1 MLLDEA
7 DVFLAKRSV
16 RCDSIPSPKHLLT
29 RQQRDDIKRNG
40 LVSIFL
46 RILEY
51 YPGILFLTTNRVG
64 TFDDAFR
71 SRLHLT
77 LYYPKLA
84 RKQTAKIWEM
94 NIRRVKE
101 LNEKREQNGHL
112 TIDIQHKKIMNF
124 AKKNWKTLSW
134 NGRQIRNA
142 FQTAVA
148 LSEFDVGGEKRSQPV
163 LSVKQFKTIAKASMQ
178 FDDYLFHTHG
188 RNDEARNALKEMVR
202 YDDYEFKRRDQKPQG
217 RKDRWDPF
225 SSSGSA
231 SSSSSSSDSSSS
243 SSSSGSGSSSS
254 EGDSGGSSDDESS
267 KKKVKGKGKKQK
279 GKEKEKK
286 GAGKNKDD
294 KESRKKREKDK

>member
-1 MLLDEA
+1 M
-7 DVFLAKRSV
+7 K
-16 RCDSIPSPKHLLT
+16 
-29 RQQRDDIKRNG
+29 QRDDLKRNG

-84 RKQTAKIWEM
+84 RTQTAKIWEM
-94 NIRRVKE
+94 NLRRVRE
-101 LNEKREQNGHL
+101 LNQKRQESGNL
-112 TIDIQHKKIMNF
+112 TIDIQHKKIMKF
-124 AKKNWKTLSW
+124 AKNNWETLSW

-148 LSEFDVGGEKRSQPV
+148 LAEFDVGGEKHSQPI

-188 RNDEARNALKEMVR
+188 KNDEARNALKEMVR
-202 YDDYEFKRRDQKPQG
+202 YDDYEYKRRDHMPLG
-217 RKDRWDPF
+217 RKDRRDPF
-225 SSSGSA
+225 
-231 SSSSSSSDSSSS
+231 SSSDSSSS
-243 SSSSGSGSSSS
+243 SSSSNSSSSSSSS
-254 EGDSGGSSDDESS
+254 EGGLSASDGASSGSDDESS
-267 KKKVKGKGKKQK
+267 KKKRAKAKKHKGKDKEKVLSKDKEDKESKKRKGKK
-279 GKEKEKK
+279 
-286 GAGKNKDD
+286 
-294 KESRKKREKDK
+294 